1 MDEHFVGEHDKCFSF
16 QQDES
21 GEERTAF
28 EREAELL
35 TALRHHNII
44 RFFGVSTDREPYMML
59 FEYMQHG
66 DLNNFLR

>member
-1 MDEHFVGEHDKCFSF
+1 MNFPRE
-16 QQDES
+16 QDES
-21 GEERTAF
+21 GEEGAAF